1 MELAV
6 TIESPAGLNW
16 PRWKRFVAEVE
27 ALGFAGLFM
36 SDHIV
41 PVIPVEADTLELTVA
56 LTYLAQQSQQF
67 HFGSL
72 VSPLS
77 FRDPVFLARQ
87 AMAIDDLSNGRMIL
101 GVGAGWAEREHTMF
115 GYDLGD
121 VPTRLARLEEGLAVI
136 SQLIRSDAPV
146 TFSGKFYRLQEA
158 RLLPRPQRAT
168 PILVG
173 GNGPKRTLP
182 LVARYADIWN
192 CQVASAEL
200 FSERSALLDDLLRA
214 EGRQPGEVKRSLMLP
229 VICWRDEAELTR
241 RLDLLRS
248 GSPVFAPLSTED
260 ILAFFRTRL
269 AGVLGTP
276 DEVIAGLSA
285 YAAVGVEEVIIQWFG
300 VADIEG
306 LAALADQV
314 LSHFRGNNL

>member
-6 TIESPAGLNW
+6 TVESPAGLNW
-16 PRWKRFVAEVE
+16 PRWKRFVADVE

-41 PVIPVEADTLELTVA
+41 PIIPVEADSLELTVA
-56 LTYLAQQSQQF
+56 LTYLAQQSQQL

-77 FRDPVFLARQ
+77 FRDPVFLTRQ

-121 VPTRLARLEEGLAVI
+121 VSTRLDRFEEGLAVI
-136 SQLIRSDAPV
+136 SQLIRSDEPV
-146 TFSGKFYRLQEA
+146 TFSGKFYRLQAA

-173 GNGPKRTLP
+173 GNGSKRTLP

-192 CQVASAEL
+192 CQVASANL
-200 FSERSALLDDLLRA
+200 FAERSALLDDLLRA
-214 EGRQPGEVKRSLMLP
+214 EGRQPGEVKRTLMLP
-229 VICWRDEAELTR
+229 VMCWRDEADLTR
-241 RLDLLRS
+241 RMDLLRQ
-248 GSPVFAPLSTED
+248 GFPGFVPMSTAD
-260 ILAFFRTRL
+260 ILAFFCTNL

-276 DEVIAGLSA
+276 DEVIERLGA
-285 YAAVGVEEVIIQWFG
+285 YAAAGVEELIVQWFG
-300 VADIEG
+300 AADVEG
-306 LAALADQV
+306 LAILAEQV
-314 LSHFRGNNL
+314 LPHFRS

>member
-1 MELAV
+1 MELSV
-6 TIESPAGLNW
+6 TVESPAGLNW
-16 PRWKRFVAEVE
+16 PRWKRLVTEVE

-36 SDHIV
+36 SDHIT

-56 LTYLAQQSQQF
+56 LTYLAQQSQRV

-87 AMAIDDLSNGRMIL
+87 VMAIDDLSNGRMIL

-121 VPTRLARLEEGLAVI
+121 VSTRLDRLAEGLAVI
-136 SQLIRSDAPV
+136 SQLIRSDDPV

-168 PILVG
+168 PIMVG

-192 CQVASAEL
+192 CHASAEL
-200 FSERSALLDDLLRA
+200 FSERSALLDDLLQA
-214 EGRQPGEVKRSLMLP
+214 GGRQPGEVKRTLMLP
-229 VICWRDEAELTR
+229 VMCWRDQADLTR
-241 RLDLLRS
+241 RMDLLRS
-248 GSPVFAPLSTED
+248 GFPGFAPQSTED
-260 ILAFFRTRL
+260 ILAFFRT
-269 AGVLGTP
+269 GILGTP

-285 YAAVGVEEVIIQWFG
+285 YAAAGVEEFIVQWFG

-306 LAALADQV
+306 LAVLADQV
-314 LSHFRGNNL
+314 LPHFRS